1 VTGQDFTAAYRDRRV
16 CVTGGAG
23 FIGSHL
29 VHALAGHG
37 AQITVIDDLSNG
49 RAENLDG
56 LEGVRLHTASILDPA
71 ALAEALDGSEIVFH
85 LAAVASVPR
94 SVNEPA
100 LYFAVNAMGTQAILE
115 TARTAGASRVVYA
128 ASSSAYGDQPGMPR
142 VETMPPDPRSPY
154 AAAKC
159 IGEHLVQAY
168 ARSCGLPG
176 ISLRYFNIFGPRQ
189 RPDSPYAAVMPRFA
203 DALLASRPA
212 VIYGDGGQTRDFTHV
227 ANAVHANLL
236 AGATARPL
244 TGEIV
249 NVACGR
255 SASVMEILETM
266 ARLLGVQPAHE
277 CEPPRPGEVRDSLAD
292 VSLAREVLGYEPI
305 VDLESGLRET
315 VEHYRDALSP

>member
-1 VTGQDFTAAYRDRRV
+1 MTDQQFRAAYRDRRV
-16 CVTGGAG
+16 CMTGGAG

-29 VHALAGHG
+29 AAALAGHG
-37 AQITVIDDLSNG
+37 ARVAVIDDLSNG
-49 RAENLDG
+49 RAENLEG
-56 LEGVRLHTASILDPA
+56 IEGVRLHHASILDA
-71 ALAEALDGSEIVFH
+71 DALAGVVEGSEIVFH

-94 SVNEPA
+94 SVNEPD
-100 LYFAVNAMGTQAILE
+100 LYYAVNAMGTQAVLE
-115 TARTAGASRVVYA
+115 AARRAGVGRVVYA

-142 VETMPPDPRSPY
+142 VETMPPDPCSPY
-154 AAAKC
+154 AAAKV

-203 DALLASRPA
+203 DALLAGRPV

-236 AGATARPL
+236 AGSTERAL
-244 TGEIV
+244 TGETV

-255 SASVMEILETM
+255 SASVMDILETM
-266 ARLLGVQPAHE
+266 AELLDVEPKYT

-292 VSLAREVLGYEPI
+292 VSAARDVLGYEPI
-305 VDLESGLRET
+305 VDLEQGLRET
-315 VEHYRDALSP
+315 VAYYQEAL